1 MSSQVFD
8 RRVFYP
14 GQRVFNQGDPGHC
27 MYFVESGRVLIARTR
42 PVPRSGQQPTLAD
55 HFCLRAHEGSLW
67 LDAADGQT
75 LHVLRATLNGQWI
88 DATSGPSELGFTTL
102 HPLS

>member
-27 MYFVESGRVLIARTR
+27 MYFVESGRVLIARGEESKPEKISEVAT
-42 PVPRSGQQPTLAD
+42 GGIFGEMALID
-55 HFCLRAHEGSLW
+55 GGLRMAHATAMEQSV
-67 LDAADGQT
+67 
-75 LHVLRATLNGQWI
+75 LHAI
-88 DATSGPSELGFTTL
+88 PKKMFD
-102 HPLS
+102 